1 DMETGKEV
9 DMGSPFDLFSE
20 LSHPDSRTVT
30 QEQYDNRMLL
40 RRAMLR
46 NGFAPIDC
54 EWWHFALAQEPY
66 PETYFEFPVSSEYL
80 RR

>member
-1 DMETGKEV
+1 
-9 DMGSPFDLFSE
+9 
-20 LSHPDSRTVT
+20 
-30 QEQYDNRMLL
+30 EQYDNRMLL

-66 PETYFEFPVSSEYL
+66 PETYFEFPVSPEYL